1 MDISVKCVLC
11 DPRMKIIAFGVEWK
25 CHLACLYLSK
35 VGLTELETAV
45 FSVMCKRVCFIIPRL
60 PKDMLKP
67 KHTSACGAH
76 YKAVILKYL
85 VL

>member
-1 MDISVKCVLC
+1 MGTGKGWVMDISVKCVLC

-45 FSVMCKRVCFIIPRL
+45 LSHVQKGLFYYTQTPKR
-60 PKDMLKP
+60 
-67 KHTSACGAH
+67 HA
-76 YKAVILKYL
+76 
-85 VL
+85 